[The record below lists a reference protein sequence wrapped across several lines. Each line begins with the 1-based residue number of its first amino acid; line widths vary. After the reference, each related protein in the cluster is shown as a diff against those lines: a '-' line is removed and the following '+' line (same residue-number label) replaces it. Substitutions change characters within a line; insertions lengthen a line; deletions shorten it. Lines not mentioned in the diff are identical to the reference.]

1 MEQQEKNEWAQQ
13 EQEIQEGLKGK
24 SFWYADWGF
33 PILVGIMSGRNT
45 YVCSLWCGRL

>member
-24 SFWYADWGF
+24 SFWYADW
-33 PILVGIMSGRNT
+33 L
-45 YVCSLWCGRL
+45 SLIHI

>member
-24 SFWYADWGF
+24 SLGMLIGAF
-33 PILVGIMSGRNT
+33 PF
-45 YVCSLWCGRL
+45 